1 MVYRRLLFTSEVHQI
16 ISLVFLNVDDA
27 MFVEQL
33 VDLDVM
39 VSGALESA
47 SVKTVKNVIE
57 LLANVAARMAAF
69 ALQVAV
75 SLYNV

>member
-1 MVYRRLLFTSEVHQI
+1 
-16 ISLVFLNVDDA
+16 